1 MSDFICENISVNAA
15 GHLCFGGQDTA
26 DLAARYGTPLYLM
39 DEDRLRH
46 NMRVYTEAFQRC
58 FVPGSRALYAAKA
71 NAFRQIFRIAQE
83 EGMGVDVVSAGEIH
97 TAKQAGF
104 DMRYAYFHSNNKTDE
119 DIRFA
124 MDCGVG
130 CFVVDGEEELR
141 AISAEAE
148 QRGEKQKVLL
158 RLTPGIDPHTY
169 AAVDTGR
176 VDSKF
181 GGAIETG
188 QGEAITAL
196 ALSLP
201 GVDLAGF
208 HCHVGSQVFDE
219 DVFERASVVM
229 LEYIAM
235 IAGKYGYL
243 ARELDLGG
251 GYGVPYVFSDGTVD
265 IGARIAE
272 VAAVIRKTC
281 ERLGIAE
288 PAILMEPG
296 RSIVADAGM
305 TLYTVGAVK
314 RIPGYKNY
322 VSVDGGMSD
331 NPRYALYGSKYTCYA
346 AEKMNEPAALRCDLV
361 GRCCE
366 SGDVIQPDIGMP
378 ESIRRGD
385 LAAVCTTGAYNYAMA
400 SNYNRIPRPPIVMLR
415 GGESYVAVR
424 RETWDDLIALDK

>member
-26 DLAARYGTPLYLM
+26 DLAARYGTPLYLL

-148 QRGEKQKVLL
+148 QRGGKQKILL

-181 GGAIETG
+181 GSAIETG

-366 SGDVIQPDIGMP
+366 SGDIIQPDIGMP

-415 GGESYVAVR
+415 GGESCVAVR